1 MHSLLGEVYVV
12 EDVILTEAVVAR
24 ALAAIAELQIG
35 VVGVGAAAHGALV
48 VIALFLLLLLYRLL
62 ELHGP
67 GAVLLPGAAGQIVY
81 LRPDEHGEVQQR
93 HHRQHHACPV
103 VLANGADDVEG
114 EQRTIQI
121 RQPLHLHGQEEHEQ
135 HRGVGKQH
143 GEGEEHGQ
151 VHVGGARHADE
162 VVAGDK
168 AGQNGADHRQEHTA
182 EVVEIEL
189 GGAPLLLQCGAD
201 PVVKVQADDEHQ
213 RGAGAGIEDE
223 CHDAPD
229 LAVEQTVQVEFEK
242 VQRGGIGVHCQH
254 GQDIHRRVADDDD
267 AHQIGNTKAGVGGAE
282 ALHPVI
288 ELFQGEF
295 PPVSIQVTPIVAHRT
310 KKVMSFF

>member
-1 MHSLLGEVYVV
+1 M
-12 EDVILTEAVVAR
+12 
-24 ALAAIAELQIG
+24 
-35 VVGVGAAAHGALV
+35 
-48 VIALFLLLLLYRLL
+48 FLLLLLLSRPL
-62 ELHGP
+62 ELHRLGTVAVG
-67 GAVLLPGAAGQIVY
+67 GAVGHVMY
-81 LRPDEHGEVQQR
+81 LRPDEHGKVQQSD
-93 HHRQHHACPV
+93 HRQQRATPVARQQAAHHV
-103 VLANGADDVEG
+103 NG
-114 EQRTIQI
+114 EQRRVQI
-121 RQPLHLHGQEEHEQ
+121 GQPFHLDGDNEEQQHLRIREQE
-135 HRGVGKQH
+135 RK
-143 GEGEEHGQ
+143 GEEHGQ

-162 VVAGDK
+162 AVAGDK

-182 EVVEIEL
+182 EIVEIEL

-229 LAVEQTVQVEFEK
+229 LAVEQTVQVELEK

-288 ELFQGEF
+288 ELFQGER